1 MRINAGRFLSRRALL
16 SPDKAGLVCEGRK
29 YTFYELNRR
38 SNRLAHA
45 MARLGVRPGDRVGLL
60 AQNGVEHFDM
70 FFGLAKT
77 GAILVPINTRLTG
90 PEVADIIE
98 DSGIDVLV
106 FDDEHGEEV
115 EKARKTSRPFR
126 AITAGHGR
134 GPGESYEDM
143 LNVARDTEP
152 MVQAGDD
159 DEAAIIYAGWSGGR
173 PRGVM
178 LTHDNFFWSSAT
190 IIATLTGLGPNFLLA
205 LPFYH
210 IGALGWLP
218 VFTHLGVRCSLMPSF
233 DAGKFLDLIEKEEIT
248 AFGAVPTMLYLLK
261 DADGFGECDFTRVR
275 DILSY
280 GSAAPVELIEEY
292 AKADIRIRQLYGL
305 TESAGPALVIDGEHA
320 IEKAGSCGL
329 PFFHTRVKLVDDMG
343 LEVSAGAMGEVVI
356 QAGHVMKG
364 YWNQPEATE
373 DALRGGWLYTGDL
386 GRQDDDEYFYIV
398 DRKKDMI
405 ITGGE
410 NVYPAEVEGVLAD
423 HPYIEDAAVIGAPDR
438 IWGEQV
444 RAVVVPKPGSELK
457 EKDIIEWLKGKIAPF
472 KTPKDVTFIESI
484 PRSRTGKMMK
494 GKLRTNLDDK

>member
-1 MRINAGRFLSRRALL
+1 V
-16 SPDKAGLVCEGRK
+16 GLVCEGKK
-29 YTFYELNRR
+29 YAFAELNRR
-38 SNRLAHA
+38 ANRLAHA

-70 FFGLAKT
+70 FFGLAKA
-77 GAILVPINTRLTG
+77 GAILVPINSRLAG
-90 PEVADIIE
+90 SEVADIIE

-106 FDDEHGEEV
+106 FDNEYRNVV
-115 EKARKTSRPFR
+115 ERAQKSAPRLQ
-126 AITAGHGR
+126 AITTGHGR

-143 LNVARDTEP
+143 LNVARGTEP

-159 DEAAIIYAGWSGGR
+159 DEAAIIYAGWSGGG

-178 LTHDNFFWSSAT
+178 LTHDNFFWASAT
-190 IIATLTGLGPNFLLA
+190 IIATLTRLGPNFLLA

-218 VFTHLGVRCSLMPSF
+218 IFMHLGIQCVLMPSF
-233 DAGKFLDLIEKEEIT
+233 DADRFLALIEKEEVT
-248 AFGAVPTMLYLLK
+248 SFGAVPTMLYFLK
-261 DADGFGECDFTRVR
+261 DSENFKKCEFTKVR

-280 GSAAPVELIEEY
+280 GSGTPVELIEEY
-292 AKADIRIRQLYGL
+292 AKAEIRIRQLYGL

-343 LEVSAGAMGEVVI
+343 LEVSTGAVGEVVI

-386 GRQDDDEYFYIV
+386 GRRDDDGYFYIV

-410 NVYPAEVEGVLAD
+410 NVYPAEVESALVD
-423 HPYIEDAAVIGAPDR
+423 HPEVADAAVISVPDKV
-438 IWGEQV
+438 WGEQV
-444 RAVVVPKPGSELK
+444 KAVVVLKPEARLK
-457 EKDIIEWLKGKIAPF
+457 DKDIIEWLKGKIAPF
-472 KTPKDVTFIESI
+472 KIPKQVTFIESI
-484 PRSRTGKMMK
+484 PRSQTGKMMK
-494 GKLRTNLDDK
+494 SKLRKSLNDR